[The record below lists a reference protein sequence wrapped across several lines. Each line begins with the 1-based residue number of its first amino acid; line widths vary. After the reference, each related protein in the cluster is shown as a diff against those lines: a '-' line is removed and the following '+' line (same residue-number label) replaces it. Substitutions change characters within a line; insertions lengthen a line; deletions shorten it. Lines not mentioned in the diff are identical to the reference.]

1 MGEDRDPSSEHP
13 GDSSS
18 RITDFSLTEYI
29 FKINIIFFV
38 DNLKYFYDY
47 KIVYTLPEVREMS
60 VVAAA
65 AVVAVARLLQPQH
78 HPGQRR
84 QLVAEKYLIAA

>member
-1 MGEDRDPSSEHP
+1 M
-13 GDSSS
+13 
-18 RITDFSLTEYI
+18 TTKMF
-29 FKINIIFFV
+29 
-38 DNLKYFYDY
+38 
-47 KIVYTLPEVREMS
+47 TLPEVREMS

-65 AVVAVARLLQPQH
+65 AVVAVSRLLQPQH

>member
-1 MGEDRDPSSEHP
+1 M
-13 GDSSS
+13 
-18 RITDFSLTEYI
+18 F
-29 FKINIIFFV
+29 
-38 DNLKYFYDY
+38 
-47 KIVYTLPEVREMS
+47 TLPEVSEMS

-65 AVVAVARLLQPQH
+65 TVVAVPRLLQPQH

>member
-18 RITDFSLTEYI
+18 RITDFSLTKYI
-29 FKINIIFFV
+29 FCR
-38 DNLKYFYDY
+38 YFYDC
-47 KIVYTLPEVREMS
+47 KMFTLPEVREMS